1 MGVAVLGGFLQ
12 IDRNVKD
19 YMDQQT
25 CDASLSKESVFFIYL
40 FSFKVILLLF

>member
-1 MGVAVLGGFLQ
+1 VGVAVLGGFLE

-25 CDASLSKESVFFIYL
+25 CDASLSLKSL
-40 FSFKVILLLF
+40 CLILTV

>member
-1 MGVAVLGGFLQ
+1 VGVAVLGGFQ
-12 IDRNVKD
+12 ISNN
-19 YMDQQT
+19 MDQQT